1 MSSATN
7 RIQTTPSALASCH
20 GLHPRLHPH
29 PHPRPRFLLSIA
41 LLIRVSV
48 AIIASSVFCLPFA
61 QSTDLPESVINNIL
75 LPELGNT
82 PESDRILLRE
92 ISDDY
97 IFDANRPIADEFP
110 TSIVLAPQTAKI
122 ETQLPT
128 SAPSATVWEF
138 VQQSRRIPIPENE
151 RVQNYRREYHREAL
165 WITKILNRATPFVGH
180 IVNALDARYLPVE
193 LALLPVIE
201 SGYQPHVQS
210 GQYAAGIWQ
219 FIPMTA
225 AEIGIKRTA
234 WFDGRAD
241 IRESTTAAI
250 DYLSYLNAEF
260 HGDWLLTL
268 AAYNAGPGRVRAAIR
283 ANSKKALPTDFWSLK
298 LPSETYNYVPKFL
311 ALVAMLRHDSVADFV
326 IPTVDRGDGFEL
338 VDLGR
343 RASIDKLAK
352 LSGMDEKTLQ
362 ILNAGLVH
370 RVTPP
375 DGPHTFYVWKG
386 LGGVLNRAVAVANAQ
401 NLFTLPAT
409 HTVATGDTISAIAEL
424 YGISQRRLRSMNALE
439 SSKILIGQQLAVRK
453 NAESMKSSIEYV
465 VTIGD
470 TLSAIAKKFAVRMN
484 NIRDAN
490 GDALTTDLIHP
501 GITLSINVDENRS
514 G

>member
-1 MSSATN
+1 MSSVVT
-7 RIQTTPSALASCH
+7 RTQTTLPALASSH
-20 GLHPRLHPH
+20 DSLW
-29 PHPRPRFLLSIA
+29 SIA
-41 LLIRVSV
+41 LLVRASV
-48 AIIASSVFCLPFA
+48 AIIASSIFCLCFA
-61 QSTDLPESVINNIL
+61 QSTDALDSVTNSIL
-75 LPELGNT
+75 LPELRNS
-82 PESDRILLRE
+82 PKSDRVLLRE
-92 ISDDY
+92 ISDEY
-97 IFDANRPIADEFP
+97 IFDANSPIANE
-110 TSIVLAPQTAKI
+110 SRMNVVLDLQTAKV
-122 ETQLPT
+122 ETELPK
-128 SAPSATVWEF
+128 SAPPATAWEF
-138 VQQSRRIPIPENE
+138 VQLSRRIPIPDNE
-151 RVQNYRREYHREAL
+151 RIQNYRREYHREAL

-180 IVNALDARYLPVE
+180 IVDALDARYLPVE
-193 LALLPVIE
+193 LALLPAIE

-225 AEIGIKRTA
+225 AEIGIKRTV

-241 IRESTTAAI
+241 IRESTIAAI

-268 AAYNAGPGRVRAAIR
+268 AAYNAGPGRVRAAIS
-283 ANSKKALPTDFWSLK
+283 ANSKNALPTDFWSLK
-298 LPSETYNYVPKFL
+298 LPKETHNYVPKFL
-311 ALVAMLRHDSVADFV
+311 ALVAMLRHDNVADFE

-338 VDLGR
+338 IDLGR

-386 LGGVLNRAVAVANAQ
+386 LGNVLNRTVAQTKAQ

-409 HTVATGDTISAIAEL
+409 HTVTSGDTISAIAEL

-470 TLSAIAKKFAVRMN
+470 TLSAIAEKFSVKVK
-484 NIRDAN
+484 NIQDVN
-490 GDALTTDLIHP
+490 GDELTTDLIHP
-501 GITLSINVDENRS
+501 GITLSINVDESHS

>member
-1 MSSATN
+1 M
-7 RIQTTPSALASCH
+7 PSAVTSVQTNLPAFASSHYQCLQRH
-20 GLHPRLHPH
+20 LSQHLPT
-29 PHPRPRFLLSIA
+29 SIA
-41 LLIRVSV
+41 LLIRTAV
-48 AIIASSVFCLPFA
+48 AFIASSVFCLCFA
-61 QSTDLPESVINNIL
+61 QTTTIPSEQKDAVNNIL
-75 LPELGNT
+75 LPEMGNNSK
-82 PESDRILLRE
+82 SDRILLRE

-97 IFDANRPIADEFP
+97 VFDANGPTTDESPADSVLDPQIA
-110 TSIVLAPQTAKI
+110 IVGTDSPAISAAATA
-122 ETQLPT
+122 
-128 SAPSATVWEF
+128 WEF
-138 VQQSRRIPIPENE
+138 VQQSRRIPIPENK
-151 RVQNYRREYHREAL
+151 RIQNYRREYHREAL

-180 IVNALDARYLPVE
+180 IVDALDARYLPVE

-219 FIPMTA
+219 FVPMTA
-225 AEIGIKRTA
+225 AEIGISRTV

-241 IRESTTAAI
+241 IRESTIAAI

-298 LPSETYNYVPKFL
+298 LPPETYDYVPKFL
-311 ALVAMLRHDSVADFV
+311 ALVAMLRHDDVADFV

-352 LSGMDEKTLQ
+352 LSGIDEKTLK

-375 DGPHTFYVWKG
+375 EGPHTFYVWKG
-386 LGGVLNRAVAVANAQ
+386 LGDVLMNTVAKANEQ
-401 NLFTLPAT
+401 GLYTLPAT
-409 HTVATGDTISAIAEL
+409 HTVVSGDTIGAIAEL

-453 NAESMKSSIEYV
+453 NADSMKSSIEYV

-470 TLSAIAKKFAVRMN
+470 TLSAIAEKFSVRVK
-484 NIRDAN
+484 NIMDVN

-501 GITLSINVDENRS
+501 GITLSINVDEHQS

>member
-1 MSSATN
+1 MSSALSKTRTTRPATQSN
-7 RIQTTPSALASCH
+7 RSRRSRQHL
-20 GLHPRLHPH
+20 RLHQRSH
-29 PHPRPRFLLSIA
+29 LSLSIA
-41 LLIRVSV
+41 LLIRASV
-48 AIIASSVFCLPFA
+48 AIIASSLFCLSIA
-61 QSTDLPESVINNIL
+61 QSTDVPEAATHNIL

-82 PESDRILLRE
+82 PEFDRILLRE
-92 ISDDY
+92 ISDHY
-97 IFDANRPIADEFP
+97 IFDGKSTIVDESPI
-110 TSIVLAPQTAKI
+110 TSVLDPQTAKV
-122 ETQLPT
+122 ETQLPKPA
-128 SAPSATVWEF
+128 SPETVWEF
-138 VQQSRRIPIPENE
+138 VQQSRRIPIPDNE
-151 RVQNYRREYHREAL
+151 RIENYRIEYRREAL

-180 IVNALDARYLPVE
+180 IVDALDARYLPVE

-225 AEIGIKRTA
+225 AEIGIKRTV

-268 AAYNAGPGRVRAAIR
+268 AAYNAGPGRIRAAIR

-298 LPSETYNYVPKFL
+298 LPPETYNYVPKFL
-311 ALVAMLRHDSVADFV
+311 ALVAMLRHDVVDDFV
-326 IPTVDRGDGFEL
+326 IPAVDRGDGFEL
-338 VDLGR
+338 IDLGR

-352 LSGMDEKTLQ
+352 LSGIDEKTLQ

-386 LGGVLNRAVAVANAQ
+386 LGDVLNSSIAQANGQ
-401 NLFTLPAT
+401 NLLTLPAT
-409 HTVATGDTISAIAEL
+409 HTVVSGDTISAIGEL

-439 SSKILIGQQLAVRK
+439 DSKILIGQQLAVRK
-453 NAESMKSSIEYV
+453 NADSMKSSIEYV

-470 TLSAIAKKFAVRMN
+470 TLSAIAEKFAVRVK
-484 NIRDAN
+484 NIRDVK
-490 GDALTTDLIHP
+490 GDVLTTDLIHP
-501 GITLSINVDENRS
+501 GMTLSINIDESRS
-514 G
+514 D

>member
-1 MSSATN
+1 MSSAVN
-7 RIQTTPSALASCH
+7 RNQTTLPALSCSRGSH
-20 GLHPRLHPH
+20 LRLQQRLQP
-29 PHPRPRFLLSIA
+29 PLLSSIA
-41 LLIRVSV
+41 LLIRASV
-48 AIIASSVFCLPFA
+48 AIVTSSVFCLCFA
-61 QSTDLPESVINNIL
+61 QSTDVPKVVKSNIL

-82 PESDRILLRE
+82 PKSDRILLQE

-97 IFDANRPIADEFP
+97 IFDAKNAIAEKSP
-110 TSIVLAPQTAKI
+110 TTAEPAPQTAQV
-122 ETQLPT
+122 ETQLPKFT
-128 SAPSATVWEF
+128 PPATVWEF
-138 VQQSRRIPIPENE
+138 VQQSRRIPIPDNE
-151 RVQNYRREYHREAL
+151 RIQNYRREYRREAL

-180 IVNALDARYLPVE
+180 IVDALDARYLPVE

-225 AEIGIKRTA
+225 AEIGIKRTV

-298 LPSETYNYVPKFL
+298 LPPETYNYVPKFL
-311 ALVAMLRHDSVADFV
+311 ALVAMLRHDNVTDFV
-326 IPTVDRGDGFEL
+326 IPTVDKGDGFEL
-338 VDLGR
+338 IDLGR

-375 DGPHTFYVWKG
+375 EGPHTFYVWKG
-386 LGGVLNRAVAVANAQ
+386 LGDVLRRTVVRANEQ
-401 NLFTLPAT
+401 GLFTLPAT
-409 HTVATGDTISAIAEL
+409 HTVASGDTISAIAEL

-453 NAESMKSSIEYV
+453 NADSMKSSIEYV
-465 VTIGD
+465 VTVGD
-470 TLSAIAKKFAVRMN
+470 TLSTIAEKFSVKVK
-484 NIRDAN
+484 NIRDVN
-490 GDALTTDLIHP
+490 GDELTTDLIHP
-501 GITLSINVDENRS
+501 GVTLSINVDESRA

>member
-1 MSSATN
+1 MQCTLDSSLG
-7 RIQTTPSALASCH
+7 LAS
-20 GLHPRLHPH
+20 
-29 PHPRPRFLLSIA
+29 SIA
-41 LLIRVSV
+41 LLLRASV
-48 AIIASSVFCLPFA
+48 AFIASSVFCLCFA
-61 QSTDLPESVINNIL
+61 QSTDVPASATNPVILPN
-75 LPELGNT
+75 LGNT
-82 PESDRILLRE
+82 PGSDRILLRE

-97 IFDANRPIADEFP
+97 IFDSDSPITGESPIVPELALQTSNVKTP
-110 TSIVLAPQTAKI
+110 TNPATAPATA
-122 ETQLPT
+122 
-128 SAPSATVWEF
+128 WEF
-138 VQQSRRIPIPENE
+138 VQQSRRILIPENE
-151 RVQNYRREYHREAL
+151 RIQNYLREYNREAL
-165 WITKILNRATPFVGH
+165 WITKIMNRATPFVGH
-180 IVNALDARYLPVE
+180 IVDALDARYLPVE

-219 FIPMTA
+219 FVPMTA
-225 AEIGIKRTA
+225 AEIGISRTV

-241 IRESTTAAI
+241 IRESTIAAI

-268 AAYNAGPGRVRAAIR
+268 AAYNAGPGRVRSAIR
-283 ANSKKALPTDFWSLK
+283 ANAKKDLPTDFWSLK
-298 LPSETYNYVPKFL
+298 LPPETYNYVPKFL
-311 ALVAMLRHDSVADFV
+311 ALVDMIRQDNVPDLV
-326 IPTVDRGDGFEL
+326 IPTVARGDGFEL
-338 VDLGR
+338 IDLGR

-352 LSGMDEKTLQ
+352 LSGLDEKTLQ

-375 DGPHTFYVWKG
+375 EGPHTFYVWKG
-386 LGGVLNRAVAVANAQ
+386 LGDVLNKTVKQSQEQ

-409 HTVATGDTISAIAEL
+409 HTVAAGDTISAIAEL

-453 NAESMKSSIEYV
+453 NADSIKSSIEYV

-470 TLSAIAKKFAVRMN
+470 TLSAIAEKFSVRVK
-484 NIRDAN
+484 NIRDAD
-490 GDALTTDLIHP
+490 GEKLSSDLIHP
-501 GITLSINVDENRS
+501 GITLSIHVDEGVS

>member
-1 MSSATN
+1 MVFAAT
-7 RIQTTPSALASCH
+7 
-20 GLHPRLHPH
+20 
-29 PHPRPRFLLSIA
+29 
-41 LLIRVSV
+41 
-48 AIIASSVFCLPFA
+48 SVFCVCFS
-61 QSTDLPESVINNIL
+61 QSTAVPNSAQNGSVLPN
-75 LPELGNT
+75 LGNT

-92 ISDDY
+92 IGDDY
-97 IFDANRPIADEFP
+97 IFDAASSTDVEIGANEAIVADNDELI
-110 TSIVLAPQTAKI
+110 TLVPQASTPATA
-122 ETQLPT
+122 
-128 SAPSATVWEF
+128 WEV

-151 RVQNYRREYHREAL
+151 RIQNYRREYRREAL

-180 IVNALDARYLPVE
+180 IVDALDARYLPVE

-219 FIPMTA
+219 FVPMTA
-225 AEIGIKRTA
+225 AEIGISRTA
-234 WFDGRAD
+234 WFDGRSD
-241 IRESTTAAI
+241 IRESTIAAI

-268 AAYNAGPGRVRAAIR
+268 AAYNAGPGRVRSAIR
-283 ANSKKALPTDFWSLK
+283 ANTKKALPIDFWSLK
-298 LPSETYNYVPKFL
+298 LPPETHKYVPKFL
-311 ALVAMLRHDSVADFV
+311 ALVAMLRDDNNPDLV
-326 IPTVDRGDGFEL
+326 IPDVARGDGFEL
-338 VDLGR
+338 VNLGR
-343 RASIDKLAK
+343 RASIDKLAR

-375 DGPHTFYVWKG
+375 EGPHTFYVWKG
-386 LGGVLNRAVAVANAQ
+386 LGEVLNQTVAKANEQ

-409 HTVATGDTISAIAEL
+409 HTVAAGDTISGIAER

-439 SSKILIGQQLAVRK
+439 SSKILIGQRLAVRRT
-453 NAESMKSSIEYV
+453 ADSMKSSIEYV

-470 TLSAIAKKFAVRMN
+470 TLSNIAEKFSVKVK

-490 GDALTTDLIHP
+490 GDALPTDLIHP
-501 GITLSINVDENRS
+501 GITLSINVDEGS
-514 G
+514 PG

>member
-1 MSSATN
+1 MSSAVTTN
-7 RIQTTPSALASCH
+7 RNSLRALYSSFGFAS
-20 GLHPRLHPH
+20 
-29 PHPRPRFLLSIA
+29 SIA
-41 LLIRVSV
+41 LLIRASV
-48 AIIASSVFCLPFA
+48 AFIASAAFCLCFA
-61 QSTDLPESVINNIL
+61 QSTAVPVSADGNIILPN
-75 LPELGNT
+75 LGNT

-92 ISDDY
+92 ISDVY
-97 IFDANRPIADEFP
+97 IFDRDSPIVNESPRAPELALQSANVRIQTRKA
-110 TSIVLAPQTAKI
+110 AP
-122 ETQLPT
+122 P
-128 SAPSATVWEF
+128 ATVWEF

-151 RVQNYRREYHREAL
+151 RIQNYLREYHREAL

-180 IVNALDARYLPVE
+180 IVDALDARYLPVE

-219 FIPMTA
+219 FVPMTA
-225 AEIGIKRTA
+225 AEIGINRTV
-234 WFDGRAD
+234 WFDGRSD
-241 IRESTTAAI
+241 IRESTIAAI

-283 ANSKKALPTDFWSLK
+283 ANSKKNLPTDFWSLK
-298 LPSETYNYVPKFL
+298 LPPETYSYVPKFL
-311 ALVAMLRHDSVADFV
+311 ALVAMIRQDNISELV
-326 IPTVDRGDGFEL
+326 IPTVDKGDGFEL
-338 VDLGR
+338 IDLGR

-352 LSGMDEKTLQ
+352 LSGMDEKTLE

-386 LGGVLNRAVAVANAQ
+386 LGDVLNKTVEQAQEQ

-409 HTVATGDTISAIAEL
+409 HTVAAGDTISAIAKR

-453 NAESMKSSIEYV
+453 NADSMKSSIEYV

-470 TLSAIAKKFAVRMN
+470 TLSAIAEKFSVRVR
-484 NIRDAN
+484 NIRNAD
-490 GDALTTDLIHP
+490 GGELSSDLIHP
-501 GITLSINVDENRS
+501 GITLSIHIDDGIS